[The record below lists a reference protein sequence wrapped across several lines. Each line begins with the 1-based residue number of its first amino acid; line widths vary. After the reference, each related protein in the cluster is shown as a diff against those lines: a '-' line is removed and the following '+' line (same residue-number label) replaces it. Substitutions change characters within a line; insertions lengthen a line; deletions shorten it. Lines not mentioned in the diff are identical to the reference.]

1 MYLSI
6 YLWLC
11 RIFVAVSG
19 VSIAAVHS
27 LLIVVV
33 SLVAEHSL

>member
-6 YLWLC
+6 YLVLC
-11 RIFVAVSG
+11 CVFVAVSG
-19 VSIAAVHS
+19 VSTAAVHS
-27 LLIVVV
+27 LPTVVV